1 MTVISTHRF
10 HTYKATATIQ
20 KRSISPKKIRQ
31 PTKNIRVSSSN
42 TNHQMNTPNVL
53 DVCKEINSLY
63 SYIYDIISNNKVVNE
78 EAIEAEEA
86 EEATNE
92 VADEELYEEMWA
104 YYDRLE
110 DVYDV

>member
-78 EAIEAEEA
+78 EA
-86 EEATNE
+86 TNE

>member
-20 KRSISPKKIRQ
+20 KRSVSPKKIRMNSKHNSKVTSNYQ
-31 PTKNIRVSSSN
+31 PNTKNV
-42 TNHQMNTPNVL
+42 V
-53 DVCKEINSLY
+53 DVCKEINKLY
-63 SYIYDIISNNKVVNE
+63 SYVYDVISNKE
-78 EAIEAEEA
+78 IYEIEVMNG
-86 EEATNE
+86 TNDTNDTNDTI
-92 VADEELYEEMWA
+92 DEDLYEEMWA